1 LEDATNS
8 LGIGNQGVAGKS
20 QAFDRSLGD
29 FFVASAAGVNNDHR
43 NKTEVRVV
51 ARSRFDLDLHCYA
64 DNDECVDPAIP
75 QREI

>member
-1 LEDATNS
+1 LLRDSFAIVVTQPRS
-8 LGIGNQGVAGKS
+8 Y
-20 QAFDRSLGD
+20 RSLGD